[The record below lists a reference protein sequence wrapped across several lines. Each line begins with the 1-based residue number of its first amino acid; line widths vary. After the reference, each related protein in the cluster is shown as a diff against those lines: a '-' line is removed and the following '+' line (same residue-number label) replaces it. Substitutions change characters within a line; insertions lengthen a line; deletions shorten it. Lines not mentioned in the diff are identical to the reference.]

1 MLLTDFLIDP
11 FPIVVCD
18 LIEEIETIII
28 KDRLPFIDLIVWR
41 LYWRL
46 ATV

>member
-1 MLLTDFLIDP
+1 MLLTDFLIYL

-28 KDRLPFIDLIVWR
+28 KDRLPYIDLITW
-41 LYWRL
+41 
-46 ATV
+46 A

>member
-18 LIEEIETIII
+18 LIEEIETIKIPERFL
-28 KDRLPFIDLIVWR
+28 KFLF
-41 LYWRL
+41 
-46 ATV
+46 